1 MHVYIYIYT
10 QSNLQ
15 QTKTCKSV
23 AVFFYHV
30 FLDDIL
36 HWKYIFTHNVADF
49 RARVSGLLAFTDK
62 MFQFSVKIIGLV
74 LVANL
79 LNIFS
84 FFYFKKR
91 YMEIWA

>member
-1 MHVYIYIYT
+1 M
-10 QSNLQ
+10 QKCS
-15 QTKTCKSV
+15 S
-23 AVFFYHV
+23 FFYHV
-30 FLDDIL
+30 FLNDIL

-49 RARVSGLLAFTDK
+49 RARVSGLLAFTDN